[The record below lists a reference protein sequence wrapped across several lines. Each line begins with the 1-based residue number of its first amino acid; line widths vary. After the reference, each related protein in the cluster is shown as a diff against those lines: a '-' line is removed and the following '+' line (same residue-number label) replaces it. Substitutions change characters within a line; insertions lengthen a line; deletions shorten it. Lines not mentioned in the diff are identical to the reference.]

1 MLYRK
6 RIGYAMANI
15 EKSSHRSAQI
25 MNYYGTPQSQ
35 SASFPDKNRKVLNGG
50 YIAFTCR
57 EKIVNMIVMPS
68 GTILSPILLNLF
80 HLLK

>member
-35 SASFPDKNRKVLNGG
+35 SASFPAKNRKVLNGRNLQL
-50 YIAFTCR
+50 YVCRSR
-57 EKIVNMIVMPS
+57 EKTS
-68 GTILSPILLNLF
+68 ADLALF
-80 HLLK
+80 KMNKVFLFVDF